1 MKNNTITI
9 IFIIA
14 VVVQII
20 TMIVMEKYDW
30 AFLIVLESSWGFT
43 LGWLESEIH
52 NSNHIKKLIK
62 ENMRARSIYSE
73 YCILAQKELKKK
85 KEAADD

>member
-1 MKNNTITI
+1 MKNNIITI

-20 TMIVMEKYDW
+20 TMILMGKYDW

-52 NSNHIKKLIK
+52 YSNHIKKLIK
-62 ENMRARSIYSE
+62 ENMELMGMI
-73 YCILAQKELKKK
+73 KEKR
-85 KEAADD
+85 E

>member
-1 MKNNTITI
+1 MKNNIITI

-20 TMIVMEKYDW
+20 TTIVMERYDW
-30 AFLIVLESSWGFT
+30 AFYIVLESSWGFT
-43 LGWLESEIH
+43 LGWLEGEIH

-62 ENMRARSIYSE
+62 ENMELMGMI
-73 YCILAQKELKKK
+73 KEEREKN
-85 KEAADD
+85 ETES

>member
-1 MKNNTITI
+1 MKNNIITI

-30 AFLIVLESSWGFT
+30 AFLIVWESSWGFYM
-43 LGWLESEIH
+43 GWLESEIH
-52 NSNHIKKLIK
+52 NRNHIKKLIK
-62 ENMRARSIYSE
+62 KNMKLMGMI
-73 YCILAQKELKKK
+73 KE
-85 KEAADD
+85 EEQDDD

>member
-1 MKNNTITI
+1 MKNNIITI

-14 VVVQII
+14 VVVQIT

-43 LGWLESEIH
+43 LGWLEGEIH
-52 NSNHIKKLIK
+52 NRNHIKELIK
-62 ENMRARSIYSE
+62 
-73 YCILAQKELKKK
+73 KFW
-85 KEAADD
+85 